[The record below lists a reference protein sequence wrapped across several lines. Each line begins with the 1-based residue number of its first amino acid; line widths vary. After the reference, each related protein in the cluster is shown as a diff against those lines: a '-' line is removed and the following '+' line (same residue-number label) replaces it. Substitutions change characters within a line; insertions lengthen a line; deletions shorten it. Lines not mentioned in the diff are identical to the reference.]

1 MIGRQ
6 HAMTGQISA
15 AWNVFLSIPA
25 RCGVARPGE
34 HSSGL
39 LEDKGAD
46 QAIRIL
52 FFVGAAIMGT
62 VVAVFSRFGGQKDVF
77 NNLRV
82 EDGVEAGSGRR
93 I

>member
-6 HAMTGQISA
+6 HAITGQISA

-25 RCGVARPGE
+25 VAALLAGGAL
-34 HSSGL
+34 SGL

-52 FFVGAAIMGT
+52 FLVGAAIMT
-62 VVAVFSRFGGQKDVF
+62 IVAVYSVGGQKTYSTICAS
-77 NNLRV
+77 NMGW
-82 EDGVEAGSGRR
+82 DGIRWR
-93 I
+93 ISRG